1 MISFIWRIEVSK
13 SWQIIRH
20 QVDFDPSPFE
30 DLAFKWGDP
39 NGLHF
44 GKIWLDGRTEP
55 KIFSTEE
62 VEELD
67 WEACVGSI
75 VYNRILEEE
84 LASRGNKGV

>member
-13 SWQIIRH
+13 SWQIIGH
-20 QVDFDPSPFE
+20 QADFDPIPFK

-44 GKIWLDGRTEP
+44 GKVWLDGRREP
-55 KIFSTEE
+55 KIFSREE
-62 VEELD
+62 VDDLD

-75 VYNRILEEE
+75 VYNRILEEK
-84 LASRGNKGV
+84 LDKQMK